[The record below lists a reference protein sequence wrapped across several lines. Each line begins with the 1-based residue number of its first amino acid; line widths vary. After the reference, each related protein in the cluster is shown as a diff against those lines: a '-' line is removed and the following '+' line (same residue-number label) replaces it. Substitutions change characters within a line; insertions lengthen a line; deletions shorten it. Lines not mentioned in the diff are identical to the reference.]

1 MERKQYVKELP
12 NREIELHGETET
24 YQYPVGAITAM
35 QIDYNDGKHIITD
48 EQEKPPYYILQVILG
63 YDTEDRYAE
72 RILFTAPTEEDV
84 EKIRAEINRIRFKEC
99 ECDHAPILLAYGPVG
114 CLRRLKAWIL
124 KVIKGV

>member
-12 NREIELHGETET
+12 NKEIELRGETET

-35 QIDYNDGKHIITD
+35 QIDYDDGRSIITD
-48 EQEKPPYYILQVILG
+48 EQEKPPYYILRVILG
-63 YDTEDRYAE
+63 HDTANHYAE
-72 RILFTAPTEEDV
+72 RIIFTAPTEEGV
-84 EKIRAEINRIRFKEC
+84 EEIRTEINRIRFKEC
-99 ECDHAPILLAYGPVG
+99 ECGHAPILLAYGPVG